1 MLARARVNP
10 GSDDAM
16 NFAAPTAGLLLETT
30 EAET

>member
-1 MLARARVNP
+1 MLARA
-10 GSDDAM
+10 GSTLAPTTRL